1 MATPSTEVVRF
12 RDAATK
18 FIEDMRDI
26 DRVLAIVED
35 HGADD
40 AARQAFF
47 TAEFGVGTNNPDLT
61 WATFANGVIAL
72 RAIRTAR
79 DAQKLALAKLL
90 R

>member
-1 MATPSTEVVRF
+1 MAVAATEIVRF

-18 FIEDMRDI
+18 FIDDLRDI

-35 HGADD
+35 HGVDD

-47 TAEFGVGTNNPDLT
+47 TAEFGSGTNNPDLT
-61 WATFANGVIAL
+61 WAIFANGVIAL

-79 DAQKLALAKLL
+79 DAQKLAMAKLL